1 MTCSLIYCRLPTSL
15 PPVPTFDAYPSSKK
29 LNPKEFAMK
38 MSMER
43 RIAMGELD
51 GANAAS
57 TGRKL
62 IQMDKESEMFTTKPL
77 YRKCNVVEKFLHD
90 RPPALSSVS
99 LITCT
104 ILVESCFQELHQQFY
119 FFIIVLPLILLKHI
133 LFRRFLLLLRRAVFP
148 VYWPT
153 APVCICT
160 NAAFP
165 TTAH

>member
-51 GANAAS
+51 GANAANA
-57 TGRKL
+57 GRKL

-77 YRKCNVVEKFLHD
+77 YRKCNVAEKFLHD
-90 RPPALSSVS
+90 RPPTLSSVS

-104 ILVESCFQELHQQFY
+104 ILEESCF
-119 FFIIVLPLILLKHI
+119 PRASPTILLLHHSFAI
-133 LFRRFLLLLRRAVFP
+133 NPPQTYCLTGCCFRCDGQCTLCAGRRHSCVF
-148 VYWPT
+148 VQ
-153 APVCICT
+153 APRS
-160 NAAFP
+160 
-165 TTAH
+165 